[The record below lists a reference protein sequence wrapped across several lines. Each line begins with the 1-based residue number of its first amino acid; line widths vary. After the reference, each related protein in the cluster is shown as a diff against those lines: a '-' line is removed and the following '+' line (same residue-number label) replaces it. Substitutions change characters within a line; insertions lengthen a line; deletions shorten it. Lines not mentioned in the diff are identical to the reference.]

1 MAMVIACS
9 RETLSIFFDG
19 VPKPGE
25 EKQVKKP
32 QRRRSPE
39 EVAQAPKPVAPDE
52 KKPAET
58 LHVSPTDERLPAERS
73 LRWEEVEPLL
83 SKDAQGTIDWGKALD
98 EGIIKPR
105 SSLDPKT
112 PELEA
117 LPLEVELVP
126 GGRPEFR
133 VVFRHEVHTR
143 LLACDACH
151 PKLFAMQK
159 GADLITMEKIYAGE
173 FCGRC
178 HGTVAFAVEPNCARC
193 HQALAGGS

>member
-1 MAMVIACS
+1 M
-9 RETLSIFFDG
+9 
-19 VPKPGE
+19 
-25 EKQVKKP
+25 
-32 QRRRSPE
+32 
-39 EVAQAPKPVAPDE
+39 
-52 KKPAET
+52 
-58 LHVSPTDERLPAERS
+58 
-73 LRWEEVEPLL
+73 RWEEVEPILP
-83 SKDAQGTIDWGKALD
+83 KDTQGAIDWVKALD
-98 EGIIKPR
+98 AEIIKPR

-126 GGRPEFR
+126 EGRAEFQ

-173 FCGRC
+173 SCGRC

-193 HQALAGGS
+193 HQALGGGS

>member
-1 MAMVIACS
+1 MATACS

-32 QRRRSPE
+32 QRRSSPE
-39 EVAQAPKPVAPDE
+39 EIARASKPVAPDGE
-52 KKPAET
+52 KPAET
-58 LHVSPTDERLPAERS
+58 LHVSPSEERLPAERS
-73 LRWEEVEPLL
+73 TRWEMVEPLL
-83 SKDAQGTIDWGKALD
+83 PKDAQGNIDWVKALD
-98 EGIIKPR
+98 EGTIKPR
-105 SSLDPKT
+105 SSLDLKT

-117 LPLEVELVP
+117 LPLKVELVP
-126 GGRPEFR
+126 EGRPEFR

-151 PKLFAMQK
+151 PRLFVMQK
-159 GADLITMEKIYAGE
+159 GADPITMEKIYAGE
-173 FCGRC
+173 YCGRC

-193 HQALAGGS
+193 HQALGGGS